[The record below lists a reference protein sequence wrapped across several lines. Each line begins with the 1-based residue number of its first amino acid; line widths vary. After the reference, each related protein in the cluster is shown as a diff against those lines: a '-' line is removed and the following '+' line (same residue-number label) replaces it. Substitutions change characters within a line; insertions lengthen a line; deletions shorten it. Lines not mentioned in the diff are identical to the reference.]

1 MSKNGY
7 ENKLTSQNIDL
18 PKIAHTFVGLEN
30 YARLVLRANQ
40 TSKCVGGE
48 VIVIG

>member
-18 PKIAHTFVGLEN
+18 LKISDVVVGLEN

-40 TSKCVGGE
+40 TSKRVGGE